1 MQDHALSVS
10 GLTKTYPGGFQALQ
24 GVDFHVRAGE
34 FCALLGPNGAGKST
48 TINIITTL
56 LPASAGEVKIFGHDI
71 RTQASEAKRLVGLVP
86 QEFNFNMFEKII
98 DILLV
103 QAAYYGIKRSQAKK
117 NAEMYLKKLGLWQK
131 RHQRARTLSGG
142 MKRRLMI
149 VRALIHHP
157 KLLILDEPTAG
168 VDIELRRSMW
178 QFLKDINEKEKIT
191 IILTTHYLEEAE
203 KLCKQIIIINQ
214 GKIIRNTDK
223 KNLLQSLDVEYFIVV
238 LSKPLNVAPELQGY
252 ITDVD
257 HDGNL
262 EIGVKVGQNLNRAF
276 EQLSDLGV
284 EVMSLSNKH
293 NRLEELF
300 LQYTATAEEE

>member
-1 MQDHALSVS
+1 
-10 GLTKTYPGGFQALQ
+10 
-24 GVDFHVRAGE
+24 
-34 FCALLGPNGAGKST
+34 
-48 TINIITTL
+48 
-56 LPASAGEVKIFGHDI
+56 
-71 RTQASEAKRLVGLVP
+71 
-86 QEFNFNMFEKII
+86 
-98 DILLV
+98 
-103 QAAYYGIKRSQAKK
+103 
-117 NAEMYLKKLGLWQK
+117 MYLKKLGLWQK

-223 KNLLQSLDVEYFIVV
+223 KKLLQSLDVEYFIVT
-238 LSKPLNVAPELQGY
+238 LSKPLRVTPEIQGY
-252 ITDVD
+252 LADVD
-257 HDGNL
+257 QDGNL

-276 EQLSDLGV
+276 EQLSDLGL

-300 LQYTATAEEE
+300 LQYTATAKEE

>member
-1 MQDHALSVS
+1 
-10 GLTKTYPGGFQALQ
+10 
-24 GVDFHVRAGE
+24 
-34 FCALLGPNGAGKST
+34 
-48 TINIITTL
+48 
-56 LPASAGEVKIFGHDI
+56 
-71 RTQASEAKRLVGLVP
+71 
-86 QEFNFNMFEKII
+86 
-98 DILLV
+98 
-103 QAAYYGIKRSQAKK
+103 
-117 NAEMYLKKLGLWQK
+117 MYLKKLGLWQK

-223 KNLLQSLDVEYFIVV
+223 KTFY
-238 LSKPLNVAPELQGY
+238 
-252 ITDVD
+252 
-257 HDGNL
+257 
-262 EIGVKVGQNLNRAF
+262 KV
-276 EQLSDLGV
+276 
-284 EVMSLSNKH
+284 
-293 NRLEELF
+293 
-300 LQYTATAEEE
+300 